1 MGKWREVFEAELP
14 PVAER
19 PYRTEYHFGPPA
31 EADQIAAAEAALKVQ
46 FPADVREM
54 LSEFNGVWSRSHF
67 DDGRE
72 DSDIRFL
79 DLQHMTVEVPR
90 YFAEC
95 GGNPLPPK
103 KDRRRVVFVCQSN
116 GFAELWGV
124 CVEDVAGHQAG
135 AVVKL
140 DSEVGEFE
148 PSHASLAAFVR
159 SGPK

>member
-1 MGKWREVFEAELP
+1 MGKWRDLFEAELP

-19 PYRTEYHFGPPA
+19 PYRTEYDFGPPA
-31 EADQIAAAEAALKVQ
+31 AADQIAAAEAALKVQ

-54 LSEFNGVWSRSHF
+54 LSEFNGVWSLSHF

-72 DSDIRFL
+72 FRSIRFL
-79 DLQHMTVEVPR
+79 DLHHMTVELPQ

-103 KDRRRVVFVCQSN
+103 KDRRKVVFVCQSN

-124 CVEDVAGHQAG
+124 CVEDVAGRRAG

-148 PSHASLAAFVR
+148 PAHASLAEFVR